1 MKAPYTNKSYKKS
14 STEKEK
20 EKEKQDFNKRVER
33 YKIAIGHTE
42 IKIPSS
48 ILQEAEVQGQ
58 ASV

>member
-1 MKAPYTNKSYKKS
+1 MK
-14 STEKEK
+14 KEK